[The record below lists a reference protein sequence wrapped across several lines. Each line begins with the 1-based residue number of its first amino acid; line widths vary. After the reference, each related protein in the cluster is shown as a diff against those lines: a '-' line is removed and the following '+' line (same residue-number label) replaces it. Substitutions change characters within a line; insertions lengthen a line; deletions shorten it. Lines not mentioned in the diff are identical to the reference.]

1 MSTRI
6 ASTFHSMRF
15 RTLGHSGLK
24 VSEVTCGNW
33 LTHEPDRMAESKA
46 CVQAALD
53 AGITTFDTAD
63 IYGAP
68 LYGAAE
74 EVLGATLSGIRR
86 ESVQIL
92 TKVCLPSGPGPN
104 DRGLSRKHIMESCTA
119 SLRRLRTDYLDL
131 YQAHRF
137 DEETP
142 LEETMLAFADLV
154 RAGKVLY
161 VGVSEWTADQIH
173 AGADLAKHLHVPLI
187 SNQPQYSLLWRVIE
201 AEVVPACVSV
211 GIGQIVWSP
220 LAQGVLAGKYLPGQ
234 PPPRGSRALQ
244 ERGARFVGR
253 YMGEPVLEAVQR
265 LAVVAKE
272 LGTTLPR
279 LALAWVLNN
288 PAVSSAIIGVSS
300 PEQIANNLPVAEL
313 NLTAD
318 VLAAIDKAFTDPE
331 HGDLVERSPAKTA
344 KPFDVMPA
352 WRR

>member
-1 MSTRI
+1 
-6 ASTFHSMRF
+6 MRF
-15 RTLGHSGLK
+15 RNLGNSGLK
-24 VSEVTCGNW
+24 VSEITCGNW
-33 LTHEPDRMAESKA
+33 LTHEPDRIAESKA

-68 LYGAAE
+68 NYGAAE
-74 EVLGATLSGIRR
+74 EILGATLSGTRR

-92 TKVCLPSGPGPN
+92 TKLCLPSGPGPN
-104 DRGLSRKHIMESCTA
+104 DRGLSRKHVMESCAA

-142 LEETMLAFADLV
+142 LEETMVAFADLV

-161 VGVSEWTADQIH
+161 VGVSEWTAPQIH
-173 AGADLAKHLHVPLI
+173 AAAELAKQLHVPLV

-201 AEVVPACVSV
+201 AEVIPACDSL
-211 GIGQIVWSP
+211 GMGQIVWSP
-220 LAQGVLAGKYLPGQ
+220 LAQGVLAGKYRPGT
-234 PPPRGSRALQ
+234 PPPEGSRALT

-253 YMGEPVLEAVQR
+253 YMGEPVLVAVQR
-265 LAVVAKE
+265 LATIAAD

-279 LALAWVLNN
+279 LALAWVLHN
-288 PAVSSAIIGVSS
+288 PSVSSAIIGVSR
-300 PEQIANNLPVAEL
+300 PEQVAENVL
-313 NLTAD
+313 IPDLPLTDDVLTA
-318 VLAAIDKAFTDPE
+318 IDDALTDPE

-344 KPFDVMPA
+344 KPFEVMPA
-352 WRR
+352 WRL